1 MSRIATRSQGD
12 LSMPNA
18 LARMRVALPCVALL
32 LFASTATAQGAVL
45 RGSPKADH
53 LTGTAGADTING
65 RGGRD
70 RIDGKAGADKLNGGP
85 GSDRITADG
94 SDRVAAGPGDDRI
107 ALTATELAFRVNCG
121 TGKDVVTITE
131 IGRESWR
138 ERG

>member
-1 MSRIATRSQGD
+1 
-12 LSMPNA
+12 MPNA

-70 RIDGKAGADKLNGGP
+70 RILLLGHDLGQPVGRGRADEDDDEDA
-85 GSDRITADG
+85 DRPE
-94 SDRVAAGPGDDRI
+94 AAVEEP
-107 ALTATELAFRVNCG
+107 LHCP
-121 TGKDVVTITE
+121 
-131 IGRESWR
+131 SP
-138 ERG
+138 